1 MLTKSLA
8 YRRPCGGRCHR
19 PRALDRLAVLVAA
32 MAVSALA
39 WGFPSASGAQ
49 QHKGMSGH
57 GSMQHEGM
65 AHQPMS
71 PGAMKHGEGHPPEMA
86 PGHMEHG
93 AQPHSEMKPS
103 GMMHGP
109 KEQAEMQHGS
119 MEHGGMAMH
128 RAVVWA
134 DPSIVLSPPPPLM
147 GRQMGQVVAPGVPP
161 LGYEMDGD
169 VKVFR
174 IVAQPVKIFLND
186 GRPKDYEIVRSI
198 NRYTG
203 AMVHPINQP
212 VRAWGYNGTSPGP
225 TIEVT
230 EGDRI
235 RIILKKE
242 LPEPT
247 SIHWHSIEL
256 PNEMDG
262 AAGQTEQPTMPGET
276 RVYEFTLYQSGTFMY
291 HTGFNVMKQDS
302 LGLGGFLV
310 VHPKKPKHKI
320 DKDFT
325 IMLQAW
331 ALLPGN
337 ENPNLVTMD
346 FNWFT
351 FNGRAAPDIPVLTI
365 KQGERVR
372 IRIANLSMDSHPIH
386 IHGYAWKV
394 VGTEGGP
401 IPEGAQWSGTTINV
415 APGTTRDVEF
425 VAWNPGVWRF
435 HCHKLHHLVNAHAD
449 VPMGVMSHG
458 GMFTLIHVI
467 PNDPGAAWKHPK
479 QER

>member
-1 MLTKSLA
+1 MTRKKPSDTSSM
-8 YRRPCGGRCHR
+8 GGS
-19 PRALDRLAVLVAA
+19 PMRLSVSTLKGALVAGVVA
-32 MAVSALA
+32 SALA
-39 WGFPSASGAQ
+39 LVSPSAAQ
-49 QHKGMSGH
+49 DQ
-57 GSMQHEGM
+57 QHEGTHM
-65 AHQPMS
+65 HGAAPQGTMKSGAKPHHEMPHGHMQHGEQPH
-71 PGAMKHGEGHPPEMA
+71 GGMKHGEM
-86 PGHMEHG
+86 MR
-93 AQPHSEMKPS
+93 
-103 GMMHGP
+103 GMGQ
-109 KEQAEMQHGS
+109 QAEMKHGA
-119 MEHGGMAMH
+119 MGHGGMAMH
-128 RAVVWA
+128 QASGWENP
-134 DPSIVLSPPPPLM
+134 DIPPSPPPPLM
-147 GRQMGQVVAPGVPP
+147 GRQMGRVVAPGVPP

-186 GRPKDYEIVRSI
+186 GRPKDDSIETIVNAV

-203 AMVHPINQP
+203 VMMNHPVSQP

-230 EGDRI
+230 EGDRM
-235 RIILKKE
+235 RIILTNE

-256 PNEMDG
+256 PNSQDG
-262 AAGQTEQPTMPGET
+262 AAGDTEPPTMPGET
-276 RVYEFTLYQSGTFMY
+276 HVYEFTLYQSGTFMY

-302 LGLGGFLV
+302 LGLGGILV
-310 VHPKKPKHKI
+310 VHPKRPKHKV
-320 DKDFT
+320 DKDFS

-337 ENPNLVTMD
+337 PNPNLVTMD

-351 FNGRAAPDIPVLTI
+351 FNGRSAPDIPVLRV

-386 IHGYAWKV
+386 IHGYTWKV
-394 VGTEGGP
+394 VGTEGGA
-401 IPEGAQWSGTTINV
+401 IPEYAQWPGTTVNV

-449 VPMGVMSHG
+449 VPMGVMPHG
-458 GMFTLIHVI
+458 GMFTLIYVI
-467 PNDPGAAWKHPK
+467 PKDPASAWKHPK
-479 QER
+479 QKG